1 MKLIQN
7 MERDTSALKGKPI
20 IITGGGGGIA
30 QEAGLALAYM
40 GAQVIIG
47 EVDEE
52 KGRKAES
59 QISTQFPGCARYMF
73 LDLEKPDGI
82 QAFCEKVSAEY
93 GVPYAIINNA
103 AITPF
108 DSIERLPLS
117 DWDRSYQVHLRG
129 PLQMI
134 QFFLPKM
141 RERNQGILVFTPSS
155 GAVAYMGGYEV
166 LKTAQVELANTLAAE
181 LEDTGLSVFSI
192 GPGLVKTQTA
202 MQGIEKVAPLMGIT
216 TDDFYHMNQENLVSA
231 EEAGTA
237 FALSLLFAEKY
248 HGQKI
253 GGIQALI
260 DAGIHEKSD
269 EKISATFCEEGRE
282 LLTAIVRTFDEQNE
296 GWKKRNVFERQWM
309 LRDFKKH
316 AGRSADEMAN
326 ALHQYQKAYNEKNAE
341 KLSGLSALLT
351 SLSVYY
357 QHQLEMMQGYIK
369 EPEKRREYDTYIK
382 GWLNDIETMKRRI

>member
-1 MKLIQN
+1 MVG
-7 MERDTSALKGKPI
+7 DTSTLRDKPV

-30 QEAGLALAYM
+30 QQAGIALAYL
-40 GAQVIIG
+40 GAKVIIG

-59 QISTQFPGCARYMF
+59 LIAAQFPDRARYIP
-73 LDLEKPDGI
+73 LDLEKPDAI

-93 GVPYAIINNA
+93 GPPYAIINNA

-117 DWDRSYQVHLRG
+117 DWDRSYHVHLRG

-134 QFFLPKM
+134 RFFLPKM
-141 RERNQGILVFTPSS
+141 MEAHQGVLVFTPSS

-166 LKTAQVELANTLAAE
+166 FKTAQVELANTLAAE

-202 MQGIEKVAPLMGIT
+202 MQGIEKVAPLMGIS
-216 TDDFYHMNQENLVSA
+216 TDEFYHMNRENIVSA

-237 FALSLLFAEKY
+237 FAVSLLFATKY
-248 HGQKI
+248 HGQEI

-260 DAGIHEKSD
+260 DAGLHGKSD
-269 EKISATFCEEGRE
+269 EKISTTFCKEGQT
-282 LLTAIVRTFDEQNE
+282 LLTAIVQTFDEQND
-296 GWKKRNVFERQWM
+296 GWKKRNVFEKQWM

-316 AGRSADEMAN
+316 AGHSADEMAD
-326 ALHQYQKAYNEKNAE
+326 ALHQCQIAYTRKDSGG
-341 KLSGLSALLT
+341 LSGLSALLT
-351 SLSVYY
+351 SLSGYY

-369 EPEKRREYDTYIK
+369 DPEKRREYDTYIK
-382 GWLNDIETMKRRI
+382 GWLKDIETMKRMV